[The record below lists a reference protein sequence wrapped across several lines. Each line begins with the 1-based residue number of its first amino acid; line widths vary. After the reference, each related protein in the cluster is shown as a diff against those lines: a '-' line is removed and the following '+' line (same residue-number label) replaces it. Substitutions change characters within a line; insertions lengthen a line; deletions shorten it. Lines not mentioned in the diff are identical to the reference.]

1 MGEIDPVTHLARMIA
16 NHGSKPEAYSA
27 MFWAHF
33 DETIVNEADCKRR
46 SNNPSLK
53 RPGSRSRRSKN
64 PAADSL
70 FALIRRR
77 AGDEERGRLFKGSAF
92 GSD

>member
-1 MGEIDPVTHLARMIA
+1 MARQRKPQLRQKSVVETSKIDDALAILA
-16 NHGSKPEAYSA
+16 
-27 MFWAHF
+27 AHRR
-33 DETIVNEADCKRR
+33 CKRR

-77 AGDEERGRLFKGSAF
+77 AGDEERGRLFKGSAC

>member
-1 MGEIDPVTHLARMIA
+1 MRRYALRDDQWDRIKDFLPGRE
-16 NHGSKPEAYSA
+16 G
-27 MFWAHF
+27 
-33 DETIVNEADCKRR
+33 CKRR

-77 AGDEERGRLFKGSAF
+77 AGDEERGRLFKGSAC